1 MGAFGWVIVLGGS
14 CINKLPS
21 SKAIIINNSI
31 GYRQRAKSAKSFMNK
46 IIIFLCHYYC
56 IMIQEFKG
64 DKELLEL
71 MVKVRQSM
79 QLVQA
84 QLNIIDET
92 LLACDIKTGPKYHEC
107 VGAVSVAEVEAI
119 KFMNLNVE
127 LVRSLDELKNHVIA

>member
-1 MGAFGWVIVLGGS
+1 ML
-14 CINKLPS
+14 
-21 SKAIIINNSI
+21 
-31 GYRQRAKSAKSFMNK
+31 
-46 IIIFLCHYYC
+46 
-56 IMIQEFKG
+56 QEFKG

-92 LLACDIKTGPKYHEC
+92 LLSCDIRTEHPTYNEC

-127 LVRSLDELKNHVIA
+127 LVKALDDLKNHVFAKHL